1 MANNKKNYTD
11 GFAVY
16 SQLELMKNTEWWS
29 IFQYFRYF
37 GYRSENRLGIPNFG
51 VCFSG
56 FGNFGIEFFR
66 ISGSRTSVFP
76 GILDQNFYPNLQWE
90 KNCAIEREKL
100 EA

>member
-37 GYRSENRLGIPNFG
+37 GYRSENRLGIHNFG

-56 FGNFGIEFFR
+56 FGNIIENFGIEVFR
-66 ISGSRTSVFP
+66 ISGYQTSVFP
-76 GILDQNFYPNLQWE
+76 GILGILDNNS
-90 KNCAIEREKL
+90 
-100 EA
+100 